1 MKRLL
6 TLATALLLAGSFF
19 AACSDSKDNDA
30 ASDTSTTLANDG
42 ESNSGAPADVTLIAS
57 NFSFDPG
64 TLNVAAGKVTIEFK
78 NDADS
83 TEHNLTIEDLSVDKD
98 LEGGESANVT
108 IDDAKAGVYDYFCEY
123 HPSTMKGTL
132 AVG

>member
-6 TLATALLLAGSFF
+6 TLVTALVLAGSFF
-19 AACSDSKDNDA
+19 AACSDSKDDPAVDSSNTTA
-30 ASDTSTTLANDG
+30 AVG
-42 ESNSGAPADVTLIAS
+42 ESGSGAPADVTLTAS
-57 NFSFDPG
+57 NFAFDPG
-64 TLNVAAGKVTIEFK
+64 TLNVASGKVVIEFK
-78 NDADS
+78 NDTDG

-98 LEGGESANVT
+98 LEAGETTKVT
-108 IDDAKAGVYDYFCEY
+108 IDDAKPGVYDYFCEY